1 LPGRGLHHDGPRR
14 LGRNDAHL
22 ERTAIGTIVKGG
34 TVVTATDVASADVL
48 IENGVI
54 TSIAAS
60 IPTSGH
66 TVVDASG
73 AYVFPGFID
82 PHTHL
87 DMPFGGTVTADD
99 FASGTV
105 AAALGGTTSI
115 VDFALHTK
123 GDTLANALKTW
134 IKKADGKASIDYA
147 FHLTIAD
154 GRQETLEE
162 IPLMIEREGVNSFK
176 CFMAYK
182 HVLQVDDETIFRV
195 LKASAQYGGLVQVHA
210 ENGDVIQVT
219 VEEALAEGNTAPKYH
234 ALTRPVE
241 LEMEATS
248 RAIRLAE
255 VAGAPLYVV
264 HVSSAGAAD
273 AISDG
278 RKRGLPI
285 YGETCPQYLVC
296 DTSDYDRPDFA
307 GANYVMSPPL
317 RDKWN
322 QDVLIRKLKNG
333 ELQTIGSDHCSFM
346 CGQKELGK
354 DDFSK
359 IPNGAAT
366 IEDRVGILYER
377 VVNGGVIGLNQFVA
391 VCSTNPAKLF
401 GLFPRKG
408 TIAVGSDGD
417 VVVWDP
423 NATRTISAS
432 THHMAADNSIF
443 EGMTVTGR
451 PRYVLSRG
459 RLLVDGDKYVGETG
473 KGLRQ
478 KSSPFRP
485 IAL

>member
-1 LPGRGLHHDGPRR
+1 M
-14 LGRNDAHL
+14 

-34 TVVTATDVASADVL
+34 TIVTATDRFVADVL
-48 IENGVI
+48 IENG
-54 TSIAAS
+54 TIAAIARS
-60 IPTSGH
+60 IPSSEGG
-66 TVVDASG
+66 VIDASG
-73 AYVFPGFID
+73 SYVFPGFID

-105 AAALGGTTSI
+105 AAALGGTTTI
-115 VDFALHTK
+115 VDFALHQK
-123 GDTLANALKTW
+123 GDSLANALATW
-134 IKKADGKASIDYA
+134 EKKAGGKASIDYA

-154 GRQETLEE
+154 GRRETLEE

-182 HVLQVDDETIFRV
+182 HILQVDDETIYRV
-195 LKASAQYGGLVQVHA
+195 MQAAQRFGGLVQVHA
-210 ENGDVIQVT
+210 ENGDVIEVT
-219 VEEALAEGNTAPKYH
+219 VKDALAEGYTAPKYH
-234 ALTRPVE
+234 ALTRPVQ
-241 LEMEATS
+241 LEMEATA
-248 RAIRLAE
+248 RAIWMAE
-255 VAGAPLYVV
+255 VSGSPLYVV

-307 GANYVMSPPL
+307 GANYVMSPQL
-317 RDKWN
+317 REKWN
-322 QDVLIRKLKNG
+322 QNVLIGKLKNG
-333 ELQTIGSDHCSFM
+333 ELQTVGSDHCSFS
-346 CGQKELGK
+346 CGQKALGK

-359 IPNGAAT
+359 IPNGAPT
-366 IEDRVGILYER
+366 IEDRVAILYER
-377 VVNGGVIGLNQFVA
+377 TVNSGIIGLNQFVA
-391 VCSTNPAKLF
+391 LAATNPAKLF

-417 VVVWDP
+417 LVVWDP
-423 NATRTISAS
+423 NATRTISAA

-443 EGMTVTGR
+443 EGMTVRGT

-459 RLLVDGDKYVGETG
+459 RVLAEAGKYVGETG
-473 KGLRQ
+473 RGIRQ
-478 KSSPFRP
+478 KSAPFR
-485 IAL
+485 AVQL

>member
-1 LPGRGLHHDGPRR
+1 
-14 LGRNDAHL
+14 L
-22 ERTAIGTIVKGG
+22 ERAAAIVTIVKGG
-34 TVVTATDVASADVL
+34 TIVTATDRFDADIL
-48 IENGVI
+48 IEDGTITAIAGALPGSGPNVI
-54 TSIAAS
+54 
-60 IPTSGH
+60 
-66 TVVDASG
+66 DASG
-73 AYVFPGFID
+73 CYVFPGFID

-99 FASGTV
+99 FASGT
-105 AAALGGTTSI
+105 AAAAVGGTTTI
-115 VDFALHTK
+115 VDFALHQK
-123 GDTLANALKTW
+123 GDSLANALATW
-134 IKKADGKASIDYA
+134 EKKAAGKASIDYA

-154 GRQETLEE
+154 GRTETLEE
-162 IPLMIEREGVNSFK
+162 IPRMIEREGVNSFK

-182 HVLQVDDETIFRV
+182 HILQVDDETIFRV
-195 LKASAQYGGLVQVHA
+195 MQVAAQYGGLVQVHA
-210 ENGDVIQVT
+210 ENGDVIEVT
-219 VEEALAEGNTAPKYH
+219 VKDALAEGLTAPKYH
-234 ALTRPVE
+234 ALTRPVQ
-241 LEMEATS
+241 LEMEATA
-248 RAIRLAE
+248 RAIYMAE
-255 VAGAPLYVV
+255 VSGSPLYVV

-322 QDVLIRKLKNG
+322 QSVLIGKLKNG
-333 ELQTIGSDHCSFM
+333 ELQTVGSDHCSFN
-346 CGQKELGK
+346 CGQKALGK

-359 IPNGAAT
+359 IPNGAPT
-366 IEDRVGILYER
+366 IEDRVAILYER
-377 VVNGGVIGLNQFVA
+377 TVNTGVIGLNQFVA
-391 VCSTNPAKLF
+391 LAATNPAKLF

-423 NATRTISAS
+423 HAERTISAA

-443 EGMTVTGR
+443 EGMTVRGT

-459 RLLVDGDKYVGETG
+459 RLLAEGGKYVGETG
-473 KGLRQ
+473 GGARQ
-478 KSSPFRP
+478 KSAPFR
-485 IAL
+485 AVQL

>member
-1 LPGRGLHHDGPRR
+1 V
-14 LGRNDAHL
+14 
-22 ERTAIGTIVKGG
+22 ERTAIGTIVRGG
-34 TVVTATDVASADVL
+34 TIVTATDRFVADIL
-48 IENGVI
+48 IENGTI
-54 TSIAAS
+54 AAIATSI
-60 IPTSGH
+60 PGSGPD
-66 TVVDASG
+66 VVDASG
-73 AYVFPGFID
+73 SYVFPGFID

-105 AAALGGTTSI
+105 AAALGGTTTI

-123 GDTLANALKTW
+123 GDSLANALKTW
-134 IKKADGKASIDYA
+134 QKKAAGKASIDYA

-154 GRQETLEE
+154 GRRETLEE

-182 HVLQVDDETIFRV
+182 HILQVDDETIFRV
-195 LKASAQYGGLVQVHA
+195 MQAAAKFGGLVQVHA
-210 ENGDVIQVT
+210 ENGDVIEVT
-219 VEEALAEGNTAPKYH
+219 VKEALEAGHTAPKYH
-234 ALTRPVE
+234 AITRPVQ
-241 LEMEATS
+241 LEMEATA
-248 RAIRLAE
+248 RAIYLAE
-255 VAGAPLYVV
+255 VSGSPLYVV
-264 HVSSAGAAD
+264 HVSSGGAAD

-322 QDVLIRKLKNG
+322 QNVLIGKLKNG
-333 ELQTIGSDHCSFM
+333 ELQSIGSDHCSFM

-359 IPNGAAT
+359 IPNGAPT
-366 IEDRVGILYER
+366 IEDRVAIVYER
-377 VVNGGVIGLNQFVA
+377 IVNGGVVGLNQFVA
-391 VCSTNPAKLF
+391 LTSTNPAKLF

-423 NATRTISAS
+423 KAARTISAS
-432 THHMAADNSIF
+432 THHMKADNSIF
-443 EGMTVTGR
+443 EGMTVHGT
-451 PRYVLSRG
+451 PRYVISRG
-459 RLLVDGDKYVGETG
+459 RVLAKDGAYVGETG
-473 KGLRQ
+473 RGIRQ
-478 KSSPFRP
+478 KSDPFRP
-485 IAL
+485 VQL